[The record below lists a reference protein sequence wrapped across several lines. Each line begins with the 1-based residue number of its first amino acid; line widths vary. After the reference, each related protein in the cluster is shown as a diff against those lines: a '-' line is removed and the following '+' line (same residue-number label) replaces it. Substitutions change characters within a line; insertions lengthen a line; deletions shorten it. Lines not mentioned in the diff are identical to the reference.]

1 MLMSMLN
8 LYVKSLTITYTIWAF
23 RNPTP
28 VNIFMWTKENLIQAI
43 VNPEENEDSGEEKTD
58 DEDFVR
64 TSFNSNKCDNVI
76 VLD

>member
-8 LYVKSLTITYTIWAF
+8 LYVKSLTITYTILAF

-28 VNIFMWTKENLIQAI
+28 VNVFMWTKENLIQAI

-64 TSFNSNKCDNVI
+64 TSSNSNKCDNVI

>member
-1 MLMSMLN
+1 MSMLN
-8 LYVKSLTITYTIWAF
+8 LYVKSLTITYTIWPF

-28 VNIFMWTKENLIQAI
+28 VNIFMWAKENLIQTI
-43 VNPEENEDSGEEKTD
+43 VNPEENEDCGEEKTD

-64 TSFNSNKCDNVI
+64 TSSNSNECDDVI